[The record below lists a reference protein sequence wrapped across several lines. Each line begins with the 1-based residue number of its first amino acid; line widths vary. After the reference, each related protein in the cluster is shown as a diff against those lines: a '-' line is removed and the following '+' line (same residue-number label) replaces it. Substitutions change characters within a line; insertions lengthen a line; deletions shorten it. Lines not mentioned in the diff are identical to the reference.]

1 MRAERTSS
9 DKAMFCKPTPVK
21 DKVNSLTINCLR
33 VNSFRVLGLE
43 DFRVSGLKFFR
54 VLGFQGF

>member
-1 MRAERTSS
+1 
-9 DKAMFCKPTPVK
+9 MFCKPTPVK
-21 DKVNSLTINCLR
+21 DKVNILTINCLR

-54 VLGFQGF
+54 VYVFEGF